1 MLAASQREESLK
13 FELLVPIHAE
23 EHPTA
28 CVSFNYHR
36 DHFGRAWKI
45 ETADGRDGAHRLR
58 RLRPGAHHARAVQA
72 SRLRGRALAGFG
84 ARCPRALTWGARA
97 SGRHPRPRR
106 RDLDAAGAA
115 RPDRIWPETNCYVDV
130 WVELLPALG
139 HPAEAALAFT
149 VRQDFEGDHFTF
161 FKFPLEDLEALFGL
175 AVQELAIYD
184 SVESHTLA
192 QLERGRPVLI
202 EVDSHWLP
210 DAGAAYRK
218 EHVKT
223 TVAAIALDRAGE
235 RFGYF
240 HNAGYHELSGE
251 DYDGLFRKPHRRPAL
266 SLRRVREARRR
277 GARRRGAAA
286 ALARAAARA
295 TCGGGRRPIPIA
307 AWRAAL
313 PGHLETLAARDMAYF
328 HLYAFNLP
336 RQLGANFE
344 MLGTY
349 LDWLARAGAGRAGRR
364 RRGASPRPPRR
375 SSSSSRAWPTAAAST
390 WRSWCWSRSKRTMI
404 GS

>member
-1 MLAASQREESLK
+1 MSLG
-13 FELLVPIHAE
+13 
-23 EHPTA
+23 
-28 CVSFNYHR
+28 S
-36 DHFGRAWKI
+36 D
-45 ETADGRDGAHRLR
+45 
-58 RLRPGAHHARAVQA
+58 
-72 SRLRGRALAGFG
+72 SRGS
-84 ARCPRALTWGARA
+84 A
-97 SGRHPRPRR
+97 SGGSDSADILGLSEATWTPQALH
-106 RDLDAAGAA
+106 A
-115 RPDRIWPETNCYVDV
+115 PDRIWLETNCYVDV
-130 WVELLPALG
+130 WAELLPALG

-175 AVQELAIYD
+175 TVQELAIYD

-210 DAGAAYRK
+210 DAGPAYRK

-223 TVAAIALDRAGE
+223 TVAAIALDRAHK

-240 HNAGYHELSGE
+240 HNTGYHELWGE
-251 DYDGLFRKPHRRPAL
+251 DYDGLFRKPTGDQLFPYVEFVKRDDATLNGRTLRQCSIELLRGHMWRRPKAN
-266 SLRRVREARRR
+266 
-277 GARRRGAAA
+277 
-286 ALARAAARA
+286 
-295 TCGGGRRPIPIA
+295 PIA

-313 PGHLETLAARDMAYF
+313 PEHLAVLAARDMAYF

-349 LDWLARAGAGRAGRR
+349 LDWLGEPALADAAAAARRIAEGAKAAQFQFARMANRR
-364 RRGASPRPPRR
+364 RFDATKLVLEPLEADYDRMM
-375 SSSSSRAWPTAAAST
+375 TAVARFA
-390 WRSWCWSRSKRTMI
+390 
-404 GS
+404 